1 MPLSHLIGSVT
12 TARDGKALMYGALV
26 VSGTTVA
33 LTYLLTVVPGL
44 RLYGVIASQ
53 AAGQILM
60 ILWDVGILALWRRER
75 HR

>member
-1 MPLSHLIGSVT
+1 
-12 TARDGKALMYGALV
+12 MYGALV
-26 VSGTTVA
+26 VSGTTLA
-33 LTYLLTVVPGL
+33 LTYLLTAVPGL